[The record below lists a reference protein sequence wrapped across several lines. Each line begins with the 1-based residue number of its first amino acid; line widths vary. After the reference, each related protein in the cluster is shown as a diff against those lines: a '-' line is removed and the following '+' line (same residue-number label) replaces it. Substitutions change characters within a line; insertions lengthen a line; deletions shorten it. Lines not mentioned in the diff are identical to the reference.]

1 MNISAKILIVD
12 DHPAVREG
20 LSLLL
25 EQDRHTLC
33 GEASSRAELVALLSS
48 VGPDIALVDLSLDE
62 ESGLVCIPDLLSS
75 GIPVIVYS
83 MHEDL
88 KTVKRALDCGAR
100 GFVSKRE
107 ASVSLLDAIQAV
119 LGGTSYLSPRVAAN
133 LESIEGMIDTPTPS
147 PQFSGREIQALTLLG
162 QGATYA
168 DIASELDV
176 SIRTVETYFNRM
188 RIKLELDGMKA
199 LRKYALRECRPV

>member
-1 MNISAKILIVD
+1 MSISAKILIVD

-20 LSLLL
+20 LALLL
-25 EQDRHTLC
+25 AQDRHTIC
-33 GEASSRAELVALLSS
+33 GEASCRAELVDLLAS

-62 ESGLVCIPDLLSS
+62 ESGLVCIPDLLSA
-75 GIPVIVYS
+75 GTPAIVYS
-83 MHEDL
+83 MHEDA

-107 ASVSLLDAIQAV
+107 ASVSLLEAIQVV
-119 LGGTSYLSPRVAAN
+119 LGGTSYLSPRVVVN
-133 LESIEGMIDTPTPS
+133 LGAEDDEIYTSTS
-147 PQFSGREIQALTLLG
+147 PQFSGRERQALTLLA

-168 DIASELDV
+168 DIATELDV

-188 RIKLELDGMKA
+188 LIKLELDGMKA
-199 LRKYALRECRPV
+199 LRKYALRECGPV